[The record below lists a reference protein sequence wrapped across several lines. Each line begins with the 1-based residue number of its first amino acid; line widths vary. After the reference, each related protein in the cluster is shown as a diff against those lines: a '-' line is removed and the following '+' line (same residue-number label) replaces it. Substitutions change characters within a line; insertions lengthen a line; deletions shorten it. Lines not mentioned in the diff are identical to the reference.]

1 MSNRYATII
10 LIALILIFILYSYF
24 TKDYLPI
31 ISIILGYIVGNM
43 IGRRKKSMKGGDM
56 SDRKFVIES
65 KRYIG
70 KDGKTTFDQWITSA
84 NVIEIEHEA
93 QYLVFFPLEG
103 DFAGKKH
110 YIPFSNIHIVRE
122 L

>member
-1 MSNRYATII
+1 
-10 LIALILIFILYSYF
+10 
-24 TKDYLPI
+24 
-31 ISIILGYIVGNM
+31 
-43 IGRRKKSMKGGDM
+43 M
-56 SDRKFVIES
+56 SDRKYVIES

-70 KDGKTTFDQWITSA
+70 KDGDQMFDKWITSA
-84 NVIEIEHEA
+84 NVIEIKHED

-103 DFAGKKH
+103 EFAGKKH